1 MPRFVIL
8 RHDSPHGVHFDLMLE
23 VDDSLKTWALPQP
36 PATGVDMSC
45 KALGDHRLAYL
56 DYEGPISGDRGS
68 VTRWDHGTYAADQRS
83 ETQWVVN
90 LAGQKLVGKATLSQT
105 IDEPGQWQFSFVTP

>member
-8 RHDSPHGVHFDLMLE
+8 RHDSPRGVHFDLMLE
-23 VDDSLKTWALPQP
+23 VDDALKTWALPRP
-36 PATGVDMSC
+36 PAPGADMPC
-45 KALGDHRLAYL
+45 EALGDHRLAYL

-68 VTRWDHGTYAADQRS
+68 VTRWDRGTYGTERQS

-90 LAGQKLVGKATLSQT
+90 LAGEKLTGKAVLSQT
-105 IDEPGQWQFSFVTP
+105 IDESNLWRFSFATA